1 MAVELINIFC
11 IFGPPSILQANNG
24 KEFSHA
30 AGKSRQVVL
39 DDEVNKCY
47 EMFSYP
53 GGLTNS
59 LFSIKKFCNGVVR
72 EIKRLWPGTVL
83 VTGKPCHSESNGEV
97 ERRNCTVEDKNLQLD
112 A

>member
-1 MAVELINIFC
+1 MLVYQDHGIKFCQLRPLRNRTHNAVAVELINIFC
-11 IFGPPSILQANNG
+11 IFGPPSILQADNG

-39 DDEVNKCY
+39 DDEVSKCY

-59 LFSIKKFCNGVVR
+59 LFSIKK
-72 EIKRLWPGTVL
+72 VL
-83 VTGKPCHSESNGEV
+83 QWC
-97 ERRNCTVEDKNLQLD
+97 C
-112 A
+112 